1 MVFTISAPHPPQ
13 FPVLRFSQATVSMF
27 LPIFLHPALRHLK
40 LFGGSADPFSKKMH
54 YFYTQDRHKMQD
66 PQEGRS
72 CFKTQ
77 REALGSLC
85 AELFPG

>member
-1 MVFTISAPHPPQ
+1 
-13 FPVLRFSQATVSMF
+13 MF